1 MFWHLFCFSVCFFH
15 FHSGRAGDLF
25 IVLQV
30 AEKRGIRREGLNLY
44 SKITIDFTDA
54 ILGTVTKVVLN
65 SFVTLMSLGSENLVC
80 MTSFFFFLQVETVE
94 GTMNLRIPPG
104 TQPGDTVKLYRK
116 GVPDTDRPSVRG
128 DHCFE
133 VKVLIPKN
141 LRFVSL
147 SLPLY
152 PSLCHA

>member
-1 MFWHLFCFSVCFFH
+1 M
-15 FHSGRAGDLF
+15 D
-25 IVLQV
+25 
-30 AEKRGIRREGLNLY
+30 
-44 SKITIDFTDA
+44 
-54 ILGTVTKVVLN
+54 
-65 SFVTLMSLGSENLVC
+65 
-80 MTSFFFFLQVETVE
+80 
-94 GTMNLRIPPG
+94 LRIPPG

-147 SLPLY
+147 ST
-152 PSLCHA
+152 SLVSLSLSCLKLCLLKC